1 MKYSID
7 IEKSID
13 ALLYCLN
20 KVNNGIN
27 EIWDW
32 DIRINAGGIDY
43 GIYFNFDTDNNT
55 LEICN
60 SPDGEDN
67 LTLDDIITLINEEEE
82 FYKGEEEFYANH

>member
-7 IEKSID
+7 IERNID

-20 KVNNGIN
+20 KVNNGITD
-27 EIWDW
+27 IWNW
-32 DIRINAGGIDY
+32 GISINAGGIDY

-60 SPDGEDN
+60 SPAGDDSM
-67 LTLDDIITLINEEEE
+67 TLDDIITLINEEEE
-82 FYKGEEEFYANH
+82 FYAAHQKNWE

>member
-13 ALLYCLN
+13 ALLYCLS
-20 KVNNGIN
+20 KVNSEIEG
-27 EIWDW
+27 IWDW
-32 DIRINAGGIDY
+32 DININAGPIDY
-43 GIYFNFDTDNNT
+43 GIYFNFNTDNNT

-60 SPDGEDN
+60 NPDGEDN

>member
-7 IEKSID
+7 IDRSID

-27 EIWDW
+27 DIWDW
-32 DIRINAGGIDY
+32 DIRINAGGIDF
-43 GIYFNFDTDNNT
+43 GIYFNFNTDNNT

-67 LTLDDIITLINEEEE
+67 LTLDNIIAIIN
-82 FYKGEEEFYANH
+82 GEEG

>member
-7 IEKSID
+7 IERNID

-27 EIWDW
+27 DIWDW
-32 DIRINAGGIDY
+32 DIRINAGGIDF
-43 GIYFNFDTDNNT
+43 GIYFNFNTDNNT

-67 LTLDDIITLINEEEE
+67 LTLDDIIAIIN
-82 FYKGEEEFYANH
+82 GEED